1 MELLSSFSFSSSIV
15 QQEYIMAV
23 SKVSSKE
30 LKQESFLIS
39 AVKDGDVD
47 EVKYLPMQGSSS
59 IPVGGEDILL
69 LAT

>member
-1 MELLSSFSFSSSIV
+1 
-15 QQEYIMAV
+15 MAV